1 MREHLAADQGQPTT
15 SLLIARASLFTM
27 IAVLQESKFDVLVLS
42 YMSQK
47 VSNEHKVRLNGMD
60 ERDS

>member
-1 MREHLAADQGQPTT
+1 
-15 SLLIARASLFTM
+15 M